1 MLAFGYTRPR
11 PMIYLDHAA
20 STPPHESVLRA
31 VDATAR
37 ELFANP
43 SSAHS
48 EGAKA
53 ARALEGARAQV
64 AALLGAEPRDCIF
77 TGSGTE
83 ADALGVLGP
92 ARRARGRH
100 VVLSAIEHPAV
111 MGNAELLEKAGYRLT
126 RVPPNAAGVI
136 DPDAVAAAMQADTAL
151 VAVMLVNNELGTLQ
165 PIAAIAQKLGH
176 TKPPHLHVD
185 AVAAAGFLPMSVRT
199 LGCDSIAISGHKLQG
214 PRGVGALWMRPG
226 AGNESL
232 YAGGGQE
239 KGLRSGTENL
249 PAIVGL
255 GLACEL
261 ARKGLHERSA
271 AVARLRDAFEE
282 SALLRVPGSRTT
294 VPQGTPRG
302 PHIASLAFDG
312 LPAEPLLHA
321 LDARGVRAAAGSAC
335 ASKKKGPSHV
345 LKAIGIG
352 DDTAV
357 LRFSLSP
364 ETTTAELELAVALLG
379 EAVAE
384 IERVVNL
391 SRPRKSRHV

>member
-1 MLAFGYTRPR
+1 
-11 PMIYLDHAA
+11 MIYLDHAA
-20 STPPHESVLRA
+20 STPPHEAVLRA

-43 SSAHS
+43 SSAHL

-53 ARALEGARAQV
+53 ARALETARAQV
-64 AALLGAEPRDCIF
+64 AALLGAEARDCIF

-83 ADALGVLGP
+83 ADALGVLGA

-100 VVLSAIEHPAV
+100 IIVSAIEHPAV
-111 MGNAELLEKAGYRLT
+111 LGNAELLEKAGYRLT
-126 RVPPNAAGVI
+126 RIAPNTAGI
-136 DPDAVAAAMQADTAL
+136 IEPEAIAEAVTDDTAL

-165 PIAAIAQKLGH
+165 PITAIAQKLGRG
-176 TKPPHLHVD
+176 KRPHLHVD
-185 AVAAAGFLPMSVRT
+185 AVAAAGYLPMSVRT
-199 LGCDSIAISGHKLQG
+199 LGCDSLAISGHKLQG

-226 AGNESL
+226 AASQAL

-249 PAIVGL
+249 PAIVGF

-261 ARKGLHERSA
+261 ARKGLHERS
-271 AVARLRDAFEE
+271 VTVTHLRDTLEDLALARIPGCRE
-282 SALLRVPGSRTT
+282 SVPRS
-294 VPQGTPRG
+294 TPRG

-321 LDARGVRAAAGSAC
+321 LDARGVLAAAGSAC

-345 LKAIGIG
+345 LRAIGVG

-357 LRFSLSP
+357 LRFSLSHQ
-364 ETTTAELELAVALLG
+364 TTPAEIEQAVGLLVD
-379 EAVAE
+379 AVAE
-384 IERVVNL
+384 IEQVVNL
-391 SRPRKSRHV
+391 SRPPKKNRHV

>member
-1 MLAFGYTRPR
+1 
-11 PMIYLDHAA
+11 MIYLDHAA
-20 STPPHESVLRA
+20 STPPLEAVLRA

-37 ELFANP
+37 EMFANP

-48 EGAKA
+48 EGARA
-53 ARALEGARAQV
+53 ARALETARTQV
-64 AALLGAEPRDCIF
+64 AALLGAEARDCIF

-83 ADALGVLGP
+83 ADALGVLGA

-100 VVLSAIEHPAV
+100 LVVGAIEHPAV
-111 MGNAELLEKAGYRLT
+111 LGNAELLEKSGYRLT
-126 RVPPNAAGVI
+126 RVAPNGAGI
-136 DPDAVAAAMQADTAL
+136 IEPDAIAQAVTEDTAL

-165 PIAAIAQKLGH
+165 PITAIAQKLGNNRR
-176 TKPPHLHVD
+176 PHFHVD
-185 AVAAAGFLPMSVRT
+185 AVAAAGHVPIAVRT
-199 LGCDSIAISGHKLQG
+199 LGCDSLAISGHKLHG
-214 PRGVGALWMRPG
+214 PRGVGALWSRAG
-226 AGNESL
+226 AAMDAL

-249 PAIVGL
+249 PAVVGL

-261 ARKGLHERSA
+261 AHKRLHEHRNALLS
-271 AVARLRDAFEE
+271 LRDVFED
-282 SALLRVPGSRTT
+282 AVLTRVPGTRPT
-294 VPQGTPRG
+294 VPRETPRG
-302 PHIASLAFDG
+302 PHIASIAIDG

-321 LDARGVRAAAGSAC
+321 LDARGVQVASGSAC

-357 LRFSLSP
+357 LRFSLSHQ
-364 ETTTAELELAVALLG
+364 TTAAELEQAVTSLA

-384 IERVVNL
+384 ISQVAHL
-391 SRPRKSRHV
+391 SRHRKNRHV

>member
-1 MLAFGYTRPR
+1 MLAFGYTRRR

-20 STPPHESVLRA
+20 STPPHEAVLRA

-53 ARALEGARAQV
+53 SRALEGARAQV
-64 AALLGAEPRDCIF
+64 AALLGAEARDCIF

-83 ADALGVLGP
+83 ADAMGVLGS

-100 VVLSAIEHPAV
+100 VVISAIEHPAV

-126 RVPPNAAGVI
+126 RVAPNAAGI
-136 DPDAVAAAMQADTAL
+136 IEAEDIAQAVTDDTAL

-165 PIAAIAQKLGH
+165 PIAAIAQRLGSG
-176 TKPPHLHVD
+176 KRPHLHVD
-185 AVAAAGFLPMSVRT
+185 AVAAAGYLPMSVRT

-226 AGNESL
+226 AGSDAL

-249 PAIVGL
+249 PAIVGF

-261 ARKGLHERSA
+261 GRKGLHEHSI
-271 AVARLRDAFEE
+271 AVAALRDAFEK
-282 SALLRVPGSRTT
+282 AVLLRVPGSRTT

-312 LPAEPLLHA
+312 FPAEPLLHA
-321 LDARGVRAAAGSAC
+321 LDARGVLAAAGSAC

-345 LKAIGIG
+345 LKAIGVG

-357 LRFSLSP
+357 LRFSLSH
-364 ETTTAELELAVALLG
+364 ETTTAELEAAVALLA
-379 EAVAE
+379 EAVSE
-384 IERVVNL
+384 ISQVVNL